1 MREYQ
6 KTYVEN
12 LKRIITLND
21 PDRQQAGDGEGF
33 FALRRE
39 RSRQVH
45 ALIRENSA
53 MLRRELF
60 PVLDDI
66 ASADDEEIGHLSD
79 FAAAL
84 GAGGMDQLD
93 LILNYS
99 IHNALVVHARKRN
112 KRDMLIR
119 ELYQTG
125 LALFYMQE
133 IINRSGKN
141 RYQWKMGLMF
151 GEAASYIKQYDDIT
165 DPETRGYIHRSMGN
179 LSLAYGGANMDDAK
193 RKMAAVRRSLQV
205 LTDPMYREKTPSL
218 PWDRYVYVSHQ
229 ERSSAL
235 NVLRAGYSDPQVVR
249 EIMESAEFV
258 REYQAEMCRQTGAKP
273 MVRWRMGYEA
283 AQYHC
288 GIRPLSYLLHWLEQA
303 FFERDQEDYSEDGV
317 YNNITIPAL
326 YAEYLARSEEYRSA
340 KKNVL
345 LHMYRQVERYVRSAA
360 ESQVGE
366 QLSKEL
372 LVCLQSFVEYPSGI
386 QAKDFLLRLV
396 MGRDADAY
404 VHSRL
409 IAQIAEMMTARAID
423 VRPEVLVGA
432 LGCPD
437 ADQVKANAQAL
448 RRFAYDS
455 GLLHDVGLL
464 AFPGL
469 TRHIGRSWLEDEEE
483 MYRHHVYVG
492 EALLVQS
499 PSTRPYAPVAL
510 GHHRFYDGSGGY
522 PPEYDRSA
530 QRDQP
535 IIDIIAVANYFVRS
549 TDQLSSINYSA
560 YSCDQALAAIADLS
574 GTRFSP
580 QAVALLLELA
590 PDIRA
595 YLDHGVQ
602 EAYAEAFRL
611 MV

>member
-1 MREYQ
+1 MRAYQ
-6 KTYVEN
+6 TAYVEN
-12 LKRIITLND
+12 LKRIIALND
-21 PDRQQAGDGEGF
+21 PDRQQAEDEAGF

-45 ALIRENSA
+45 DLIQENTA
-53 MLRRELF
+53 MLRQELF

-66 ASADDEEIGHLSD
+66 ASADDEEIDHLSD

-93 LILNYS
+93 VVLNYS
-99 IHNALVVHARKRN
+99 VHNALVTHARKRD

-151 GEAASYIKQYDDIT
+151 GEAASYIKQYDAIP
-165 DPETRGYIHRSMGN
+165 DPDTRGYIHRSMGN
-179 LSLAYGGANMDDAK
+179 LSLAYGGANMEDAK

-205 LTDPMYREKTPSL
+205 LTDPVYREKTPSL
-218 PWDRYVYVSHQ
+218 PWDRFVYVSHQ

-303 FFERDQEDYSEDGV
+303 FFERDPEDYSEDGV

-326 YAEYLARSEEYRSA
+326 YAEYLARSEEYRLA

-345 LHMYRQVERYVRSAA
+345 LHMYRQVERYVRSAS
-360 ESQVGE
+360 ESQIGE

-386 QAKDFLLRLV
+386 QAKDFLLQLV
-396 MGRDADAY
+396 MGRDTDAY
-404 VHSRL
+404 VRSRL
-409 IAQIAEMMTARAID
+409 VAQIAEMMTARAVEAQPD
-423 VRPEVLVGA
+423 FLVGA
-432 LGCPD
+432 LGC
-437 ADQVKANAQAL
+437 ADVGQVQANAQAL

-464 AFPGL
+464 AFSGL

-483 MYRHHVYVG
+483 MYRLHVYVG
-492 EALLVQS
+492 ESLLAQS
-499 PSTRPYAPVAL
+499 PSTRPFAPVAL

-522 PPEYDRSA
+522 PAEYDRAA
-530 QRDQP
+530 QPDQP
-535 IIDIIAVANYFVRS
+535 IIDIISVANYFIHS
-549 TDQLSSINYSA
+549 TDQLSPINRQA
-560 YSCDQALAAIADLS
+560 YTTDQALAAVADGS
-574 GTRFSP
+574 GARFAP
-580 QAVALLLELA
+580 QAAALLLELA
-590 PDIRA
+590 PHIRA
-595 YLDHGVQ
+595 YLTHGVQ

-611 MV
+611 LV